1 MDNTD
6 YKEYLNS
13 YLLDI
18 KKKIIDLNKRFVEIT
33 SDMRELN
40 TIIQNGVIPNCLNRL
55 ENKVG
60 KSKTLYKDI

>member
-18 KKKIIDLNKRFVEIT
+18 KSKIIDLNKRLVRIS
-33 SDMRELN
+33 SDMQELN
-40 TIIQNGVIPNCLNRL
+40 TTIQNGVIPNCLNRL

-60 KSKTLYKDI
+60 E

>member
-18 KKKIIDLNKRFVEIT
+18 KSKIIDLNKRLVRIS
-33 SDMRELN
+33 SDMQELN
-40 TIIQNGVIPNCLNRL
+40 TTIQNGVIPNCLNQL
-55 ENKVG
+55 ENKA
-60 KSKTLYKDI
+60 KDGAEC

>member
-18 KKKIIDLNKRFVEIT
+18 KSKIVDLNKRLVKIS
-33 SDMRELN
+33 SDMQELN
-40 TIIQNGVIPNCLNRL
+40 TTIQNGVIPNCLNQL
-55 ENKVG
+55 ENKA
-60 KSKTLYKDI
+60 KEKQ

>member
-18 KKKIIDLNKRFVEIT
+18 KSKIIDLNKRLVKI
-33 SDMRELN
+33 SRDMQELN
-40 TIIQNGVIPNCLNRL
+40 TTIQNGVIPNCLNQL
-55 ENKVG
+55 ENKA
-60 KSKTLYKDI
+60 KDGVEC

>member
-18 KKKIIDLNKRFVEIT
+18 KSKIIDLNKRLVKIS
-33 SDMRELN
+33 SDMQELN
-40 TIIQNGVIPNCLNRL
+40 TTIQNGVIPNCLNQL
-55 ENKVG
+55 GNKAKEG
-60 KSKTLYKDI
+60 EEC

>member
-18 KKKIIDLNKRFVEIT
+18 KKKIVDLNKRFVEIT

-40 TIIQNGVIPNCLNRL
+40 TTIQNGVIPNCLNQL
-55 ENKVG
+55 ENK
-60 KSKTLYKDI
+60 KDGE

>member
-18 KKKIIDLNKRFVEIT
+18 KKKITSLNKKVVELT

-40 TIIQNGVIPNCLNRL
+40 SIIQNGVISNCLNQL
-55 ENKVG
+55 ENKA
-60 KSKTLYKDI
+60 KEERK

>member
-18 KKKIIDLNKRFVEIT
+18 KSKIIDLNKRLVRIS
-33 SDMRELN
+33 SDMQELN
-40 TIIQNGVIPNCLNRL
+40 TTIQNGVIPNCLNQL
-55 ENKVG
+55 ENKTKNG
-60 KSKTLYKDI
+60 E

>member
-18 KKKIIDLNKRFVEIT
+18 KKKIASLNKRLIELT

-40 TIIQNGVIPNCLNRL
+40 SAIQNGVIPNCLNQL
-55 ENKVG
+55 ENKAEDG
-60 KSKTLYKDI
+60 E

>member
-18 KKKIIDLNKRFVEIT
+18 KKKITRLNKKVTELT

-40 TIIQNGVIPNCLNRL
+40 SAVQNGVIPNCLNQL
-55 ENKVG
+55 ENKAKG
-60 KSKTLYKDI
+60 GE

>member
-18 KKKIIDLNKRFVEIT
+18 KSKIIDLNKRLVRIS
-33 SDMRELN
+33 SDMQELN
-40 TIIQNGVIPNCLNRL
+40 TTIQNGVIPNCLNQL
-55 ENKVG
+55 ENKA
-60 KSKTLYKDI
+60 KDGVEC